1 MSGRIRTETLLE
13 LVRNTAPFL
22 FQGEAPVDP
31 EGPLGFLHILRT
43 AGSEL
48 DLHGYFELCLAS
60 HHATVATFVPTDVDS
75 KIRGLLWQEA
85 RDGQTLRRMFDTA
98 LRAMH
103 WEIAGISKR
112 ATSLAGVGPVSGH
125 NGEQISVLAG
135 GLGAFLRARDEE
147 YAARAGNAIEAE
159 MEREASEFRYAFG
172 RPGCELDVLRIS
184 ATLTHNAGDLDQ
196 GISFW
201 PKAEPYR
208 SWRLKF
214 GRLAHENSAPF
225 AGTFQLAAEIY
236 NRAMAVE
243 GHRNYPLRAV
253 KALRRSPDL
262 LLPLGPF
269 LDDWGA
275 LVATHPALE
284 ISDRAGTVAA
294 LVTGCRKIPGQRGY
308 YRALAGF
315 SAAYVGPIDDVLR
328 RMPAS
333 VRSDWKDPAM
343 RKAVAVPR
351 ASFESMMRKM
361 I

>member
-1 MSGRIRTETLLE
+1 
-13 LVRNTAPFL
+13 
-22 FQGEAPVDP
+22 
-31 EGPLGFLHILRT
+31 LRT
-43 AGSEL
+43 AQPDL
-48 DLHGYFELCLAS
+48 DLPGYFELCLAC

-85 RDGQTLRRMFDTA
+85 RDAGTRRRMFDIA

-125 NGEQISVLAG
+125 NGEQLSVLVGA
-135 GLGAFLRARDEE
+135 LGAFLRAGDDE
-147 YAARAGNAIEAE
+147 YAARAGAAIEAE
-159 MEREASEFRYAFG
+159 LEREALEFRYAFG

-201 PKAEPYR
+201 PKSEPHR

-214 GRLAHENSAPF
+214 GRLAHENSEPF
-225 AGTFQLAAEIY
+225 EGKFQVAAQIY

-284 ISDRAGTVAA
+284 VSDRAETVAA
-294 LVTGCRKIPGQRGY
+294 LVAGCRKIPGQRGY

-315 SAAYVGPIDDVLR
+315 SAAYVGPIEDVLR

-333 VRSDWKDPAM
+333 VRGDWREPGL